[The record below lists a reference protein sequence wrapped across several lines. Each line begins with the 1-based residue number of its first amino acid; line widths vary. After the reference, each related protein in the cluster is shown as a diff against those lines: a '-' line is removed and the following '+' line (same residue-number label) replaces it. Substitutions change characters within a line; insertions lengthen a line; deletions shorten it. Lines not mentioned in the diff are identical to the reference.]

1 MFKNIVY
8 QVVSMWLPS
17 VALHIFPFISIT
29 LLTMALCLFKR
40 KCVKARKEILNLGS
54 LGAIFA
60 TELVNS
66 SLSCGSIGIRVF
78 EWCPWFVCLLDINF
92 HEIVHFVVVINWL
105 TYGHLIDV
113 WHPNISIFSIL
124 FSIHILVCCWG
135 EFLTIK
141 TFFSWWLFPLFLL
154 L

>member
-29 LLTMALCLFKR
+29 LLTMALCSFKR

-60 TELVNS
+60 TELVKS
-66 SLSCGSIGIRVF
+66 SLSCGSIDFRVF

-92 HEIVHFVVVINWL
+92 HEIVHFVVVSMADLWTFNWCF
-105 TYGHLIDV
+105 TPQHQYI
-113 WHPNISIFSIL
+113 SIL
-124 FSIHILVCCWG
+124 FSIHILVCSWG

>member
-1 MFKNIVY
+1 MMFKNIVY

-29 LLTMALCLFKR
+29 LLTMALCSFKR
-40 KCVKARKEILNLGS
+40 KCVKARKEILNLGN

-60 TELVNS
+60 TELVKS
-66 SLSCGSIGIRVF
+66 SLSCGSIDFQVF

-92 HEIVHFVVVINWL
+92 HEIVHFVVVSTADLWM
-105 TYGHLIDV
+105 LIDV
-113 WHPNISIFSIL
+113 LHPNISIFSIL

-141 TFFSWWLFPLFLL
+141 TFFNWWLFPLFLL

>member
-29 LLTMALCLFKR
+29 LLTMALCSFKR
-40 KCVKARKEILNLGS
+40 KCVKARKGILNLGS

-60 TELVNS
+60 TELIKS
-66 SLSCGSIGIRVF
+66 SLSCGSIDFRVF

-92 HEIVHFVVVINWL
+92 HEIVHFVVVSMGDLWTFNWCFTPQHQYIL
-105 TYGHLIDV
+105 HADLYTYPSMQLRR
-113 WHPNISIFSIL
+113 IFNNQDIL
-124 FSIHILVCCWG
+124 
-135 EFLTIK
+135 
-141 TFFSWWLFPLFLL
+141 
-154 L
+154 